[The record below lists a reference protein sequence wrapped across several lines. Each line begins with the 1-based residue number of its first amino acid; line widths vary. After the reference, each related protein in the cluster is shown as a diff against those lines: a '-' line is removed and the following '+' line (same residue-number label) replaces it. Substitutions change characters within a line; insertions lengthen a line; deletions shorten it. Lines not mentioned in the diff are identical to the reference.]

1 MIIYIDELLR
11 EVNILNWYRGE
22 AAKNGGDIAAD
33 FVQSDA
39 DEQEALLYYLKGA
52 VNTVLLLANSNRVR
66 FCCERRDDALFFSI
80 GPVREGK
87 EYLLEVLKEAI
98 RLFLVAEVRRLW
110 MMNIRPEWADATMRD
125 MMIMNIREAMSAA
138 TAMGNKI
145 RRRPTTM
152 GI

>member
-22 AAKNGGDIAAD
+22 AAKNGGDMSAD
-33 FVQSDA
+33 IVQSDA

-52 VNTVLLLANSNRVR
+52 VNTVLLLANCNRVR
-66 FCCERRDDALFFSI
+66 FCCERRDDALHFSI
-80 GPVREGK
+80 APVREGK
-87 EYLLEVLKEAI
+87 EYLLEVLKEGI
-98 RLFLVAEVRRLW
+98 RLFLVAEVRLMW
-110 MMNIRPEWADATMRD
+110 MMNIRREWADATMRD
-125 MMIMNIREAMSAA
+125 MLIMNIKEAMSAV